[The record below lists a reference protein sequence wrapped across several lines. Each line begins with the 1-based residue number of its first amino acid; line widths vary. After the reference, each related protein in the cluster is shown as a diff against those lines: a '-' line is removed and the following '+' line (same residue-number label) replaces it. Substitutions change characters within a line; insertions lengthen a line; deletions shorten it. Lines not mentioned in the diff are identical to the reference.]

1 MYGYIL
7 DTCRVSGITSE
18 LFSDFFAAIC
28 QGFRGDIT
36 RLFQNNDSWSGRRK
50 QHNLEVA
57 CGILNMQ
64 L

>member
-18 LFSDFFAAIC
+18 LFSVFFAPIC

-36 RLFQNNDSWSGRRK
+36 RIFKTMMLGLVEGNKTIWK
-50 QHNLEVA
+50 
-57 CGILNMQ
+57 
-64 L
+64 

>member
-7 DTCRVSGITSE
+7 DTTVGYLRSPVNR
-18 LFSDFFAAIC
+18 FSDFFAAIC

-50 QHNLEVA
+50 RNSFA
-57 CGILNMQ
+57 AS
-64 L
+64 